1 MKLKKYNIHS
11 VMETFLETSARP
23 TDDTT
28 CQGKTEIIKKDST
41 VECDSKKESLLSKEV
56 DHTLVEK

>member
-1 MKLKKYNIHS
+1 
-11 VMETFLETSARP
+11 METFLETSARP
-23 TDDTT
+23 TDDTS
-28 CQGKTEIIKKDST
+28 QGKTEIIKKDST